1 MAQQTGTVTMTITDA
16 LRAVLGEHGAIA
28 VAGAAGGIVRWL
40 RLRESLRDG
49 LTSVIIGGVCAVY
62 LEPLALPA
70 LEPVL
75 GKIIANPSKLS
86 NLSAFLVG
94 IGGIA
99 VSGFVID
106 LWAARRRQIRGD
118 GT

>member
-1 MAQQTGTVTMTITDA
+1 MTITDV
-16 LRAVLGEHGAIA
+16 LRSVLGEHGAIA

-40 RLRESLRDG
+40 TLRESWRDG
-49 LTSVIIGGVCAVY
+49 LISVTIGAVCAVY
-62 LEPLALPA
+62 IEPIALPA

-75 GKIIANPSKLS
+75 GRVIANPSKLS

-106 LWAARRRQIRGD
+106 LWTARRRQLSSPEG

>member
-1 MAQQTGTVTMTITDA
+1 MTA
-16 LRAVLGEHGAIA
+16 HELLRSVLGDHGAVA

-40 RLRESLRDG
+40 TLRENWRDG
-49 LTSVIIGGVCAVY
+49 IISVVIGALCAVY

-70 LEPVL
+70 LEPIL
-75 GKIIANPSKLS
+75 GKVISNPAKLS

-106 LWAARRRQIRGD
+106 IWTARRRQIRG
-118 GT
+118 GGE

>member
-1 MAQQTGTVTMTITDA
+1 MTITDA
-16 LRAVLGEHGAIA
+16 LKALLGEHGAIA

-40 RLRESLRDG
+40 TLRESWRNG
-49 LTSVIIGGVCAVY
+49 VTSVIVGSVCAVY

-70 LEPVL
+70 LEPIL
-75 GKIIANPSKLS
+75 GKVIANPSKLS

-94 IGGIA
+94 IGGIM

-106 LWAARRRQIRGD
+106 LWTARRRQLSSTGD
-118 GT
+118 GA

>member
-1 MAQQTGTVTMTITDA
+1 MTITDA
-16 LRAVLGEHGAIA
+16 LRVVLGEHGAIA

-40 RLRESLRDG
+40 TLRESWRDG
-49 LTSVIIGGVCAVY
+49 MISVIIGAVCAVY
-62 LEPLALPA
+62 LEPIALPA

-75 GKIIANPSKLS
+75 GRVIANPSKLS

-106 LWAARRRQIRGD
+106 LWTHRRRQMTED
-118 GT
+118 GR